1 MLEYKEESYETLK
14 RLGVD
19 EHVGLN
25 KKQVIKHREMYGANI
40 GIEKKKKS
48 LTSKMIEAMKD
59 PMIIILLIATG
70 ITLVINTI
78 KYYNGYEAEFI
89 EGIGIIVAIALT
101 LIITLVMEGKSEKA
115 FELLSAMKEAIQVK
129 VLREGSVTLINQ
141 RELVVGDIVLLSTGD
156 KVMVDGR
163 LIEASHL
170 EVDESS
176 LTGESLPVKK
186 QTNKCMDE
194 AVIAERYNMLYSGSF
209 IVSGMGKMVVTQ
221 VGTHTEFGKIVGA
234 LAQPKESNT
243 PLQEKLGRLGKIITL
258 LGGICA
264 VITFVLQLGM
274 SQSPINLE
282 VVSEAFISA
291 IALIVAAVPEG
302 LSTIVAASLA
312 INVMKLSKQNALVK
326 KMIACETIGAIN
338 VICSDKTGTLTENKM
353 TVITLQQETP
363 SSNLNQNHDL
373 INICINSTA
382 NLKIEGEAEE
392 KLSFIGSPTECALL
406 KEAKQ
411 RGMDYRSCRA
421 NAEVIYTEPF
431 SSEVKKMTTIVE
443 HEGNYIV
450 YTKGSPEKILML
462 CDLEASRKKELEAL
476 MYGYQKK
483 ACRLIAFCHK
493 IVALEELN
501 REDIENLASYEK
513 HMIYDGFAVITDP
526 LRKETYDAVLSCKE
540 AGIEFKMLT
549 GDNVVTAGAIAKELD
564 IIGPEDKVV
573 EARELESLDD
583 ESFRKIIPHVRVI
596 ARSTP
601 LIKMRVVET
610 LKSMGSVVAVTGDGI
625 NDAPALKRADV
636 GIAMGISGTEVSKE
650 ASDMILLDDS
660 FSTIT
665 KAIEWGRGLYDNFQ
679 RFIQFQLTVNI
690 SAVALVVISLLMGLK
705 APFTALQ
712 LLWINIVMDG
722 PPALTLGLE
731 PISSEVMKRSP
742 VERKASIVSKE
753 MLKSILRNGAI
764 ISILCLLQ
772 SHFNFLGALEQ
783 ECATVIF
790 SFFMVCHLFNAFN
803 SKKLTSESG
812 LKHAFKNKQLL
823 GGLLLTFIL
832 QVIITQYGGAIFN
845 TVPLSMSMWLKILG
859 TAMLVIVF
867 DEIYR
872 WIERCLSKKNNNNKR
887 IRLIY

>member
-1 MLEYKEESYETLK
+1 MLAYNEESYETLE

-19 EHVGLN
+19 EKVGLGS
-25 KKQVIKHREMYGANI
+25 KEVIKHREMYGANI
-40 GIEKKKKS
+40 SVATRKKS
-48 LTSKMIEAMKD
+48 LLSKIMEAMKD

-70 ITLVINTI
+70 ITLVINAI
-78 KYYNGYEAEFI
+78 KYSNGYEAEFV
-89 EGIGIIVAIALT
+89 EGIGIIVAILLT
-101 LIITLVMEGKSEKA
+101 LTITLVMEGKSEKA
-115 FELLSAMKEAIQVK
+115 FELLNKMKEAIQVK
-129 VLREGSVTLINQ
+129 VLREGSVTLISQ
-141 RELVVGDIVLLSTGD
+141 SELVVGDIILLSTGD
-156 KVMVDGR
+156 KVIVDGR
-163 LIEASHL
+163 LIEANYL

-176 LTGESLPVKK
+176 LTGESLAVKK
-186 QTNKCMDE
+186 QTNKCTSE

-209 IVSGMGKMVVTQ
+209 IVSGAGKMVVTQ
-221 VGTHTEFGKIVGA
+221 VGTQTEFGKIVGA
-234 LAQPKESNT
+234 LAQPQKNNT
-243 PLQEKLGRLGKIITL
+243 PLQEKLARLGKIITL

-274 SQSPINLE
+274 SQNPLDLE
-282 VVSEAFISA
+282 VISEAFISA

-353 TVITLQQETP
+353 TVIELQQEAPT
-363 SSNLNQNHDL
+363 SVLSEEYDLLNM
-373 INICINSTA
+373 CINSTA
-382 NLKIEGEAEE
+382 NIEIEESTGEEIV
-392 KLSFIGSPTECALL
+392 FIGNPTECALL
-406 KEAKQ
+406 VEAHK
-411 RGMDYRSCRA
+411 RGIDYRKCRDA
-421 NAEVIYTEPF
+421 ADTIHMSPF
-431 SSEVKKMTTIVE
+431 SSETKKMTTIIE
-443 HEGNYIV
+443 AEGNYIV

-462 CDLEASRKKELEAL
+462 CELEDTRRTELEAL
-476 MYGYQKK
+476 MYQHQER

-493 IVALEELN
+493 VVTIDELN
-501 REDIENLASYEK
+501 REDVERLEFYES

-526 LRKETYDAVLSCKE
+526 LRKETYDAVLRCKE

-549 GDNVVTAGAIAKELD
+549 GDNLVTARAIAEELD
-564 IIGPEDKVV
+564 IIGPQDQVV
-573 EARELESLDD
+573 EAKQLEGLDD
-583 ESFRKIIPHVRVI
+583 GAFTKIIPYVRVI

-636 GIAMGISGTEVSKE
+636 GVAMGISGTEVSKE

-679 RFIQFQLTVNI
+679 RFIQFQLTVNV
-690 SAVALVVISLLMGLK
+690 SAVVVVIVSLLMGLK

-731 PISSEVMKRSP
+731 PISPEVMTRKP
-742 VERKASIVSKE
+742 VERKASIVSKQ
-753 MLKSILRNGAI
+753 MLKNILRNGAV

-772 SHFNFLGALEQ
+772 SHFNVLGALEP
-783 ECATVIF
+783 ERPTVIF
-790 SFFMVCHLFNAFN
+790 SFFMICHLFNALN
-803 SKKLTSESG
+803 SRKLGKESG
-812 LKHAFKNKQLL
+812 MKYALKNKQLL
-823 GGLLLTFIL
+823 GGLALTLIL
-832 QVIITQYGGAIFN
+832 QVIITQYGGVVFN
-845 TVPLSMSMWLKILG
+845 TVPLNMMMWLKMIG
-859 TAMLVIVF
+859 VATFIIIF
-867 DEIYR
+867 DEGYR
-872 WIERCLSKKNNNNKR
+872 WVERHLSKK
-887 IRLIY
+887 

>member
-19 EHVGLN
+19 ENIGLG

-40 GIEKKKKS
+40 GIDKKKKS
-48 LTSKMIEAMKD
+48 LMSKIIEAMKD

-70 ITLVINTI
+70 ITLAINTI

-89 EGIGIIVAIALT
+89 EGVGIIVAISLT

-115 FELLSAMKEAIQVK
+115 FELLSKMKEAIQVK
-129 VLREGSVTLINQ
+129 VLREGNVTLINQ
-141 RELVVGDIVLLSTGD
+141 SELVVGDIVLLSTGD

-163 LIEASHL
+163 LVEASHL

-186 QTNKCMDE
+186 QINKCIDE
-194 AVIAERYNMLYSGSF
+194 VVIAERYNMLYSGSF
-209 IVSGMGKMVVTQ
+209 IVSGTGKMVVTQ
-221 VGTHTEFGKIVGA
+221 VGTQTEFGKIVGA
-234 LAQPKESNT
+234 LAHPQGSDT
-243 PLQEKLGRLGKIITL
+243 PLQEKLAKLGKVITL

-264 VITFVLQLGM
+264 VVTFVLQLGM
-274 SQSPINLE
+274 SQVPINLE

-326 KMIACETIGAIN
+326 KMIACETIGSVN

-353 TVITLQQETP
+353 TVIALQQET
-363 SSNLNQNHDL
+363 SSLESSQSYDL
-373 INICINSTA
+373 LNICINSTA
-382 NLKIEGEAEE
+382 NLEIEEGIEE
-392 KLSFIGSPTECALL
+392 ELSFIGNPTECALL
-406 KEAKQ
+406 IEARH
-411 RGMDYRSCRA
+411 RGMDYKKYRA
-421 NAEVIYTEPF
+421 NAEIIYTEPF
-431 SSEVKKMTTIVE
+431 SSEAKKMTTIVE
-443 HEGNYIV
+443 HEDSYMI

-462 CDLEASRKKELEAL
+462 CHLEEERRKEIKAL
-476 MYGYQKK
+476 MYEYERK
-483 ACRLIAFCHK
+483 ACRLIALCHK
-493 IVALEELN
+493 IVTLDELN
-501 REDIENLASYEK
+501 REDIEHLESYEK
-513 HMIYDGFAVITDP
+513 NMIYDGFAVITDP
-526 LRKETYDAVLSCKE
+526 LRKETYDAVLRCKK

-549 GDNVVTAGAIAKELD
+549 GDNIVTARAIAEELD
-564 IIGPEDKVV
+564 IIGPEDMVV
-573 EARELESLDD
+573 EARELENLED
-583 ESFRKIIPHVRVI
+583 EAFRKVIPHVRVI

-665 KAIEWGRGLYDNFQ
+665 RAIEWGRGLYDNFQ
-679 RFIQFQLTVNI
+679 RFIQFQLTVNV
-690 SAVALVVISLLMGLK
+690 SAVVVVVISLLMGLK

-731 PISSEVMKRSP
+731 PIAPEVMKRKP
-742 VERKASIVSKE
+742 VERKASIVSRE
-753 MLKSILRNGAI
+753 MLKSILRNGFI

-772 SHFNFLGALEQ
+772 SHLNFLGALEQ
-783 ECATVIF
+783 ERATVIF

-803 SKKLTSESG
+803 SRKLGSESIIQYG
-812 LKHAFKNKQLL
+812 LKNKQLL
-823 GGLLLTFIL
+823 GGLALTFIL
-832 QVIITQYGGAIFN
+832 QVIITQYGGVVFN
-845 TVPLSMSMWLKILG
+845 TVPLNINMWLKILG
-859 TAMLVIVF
+859 TATTVIIF
-867 DEIYR
+867 DEAYR
-872 WIERCLSKKNNNNKR
+872 WIERCLSKHNNEQK
-887 IRLIY
+887 IKELVE